1 MRSDTSHMKFK
12 EHPLGTGLPT
22 LSAISAAEDLRLAT
36 LDSFEP
42 DALEDDPELAQ
53 IIHFAALL
61 CEVPVS
67 MVSLV
72 EETRQRF
79 LVRQGIE
86 ERETPRSVSFCAH
99 TLGTGDLLEVRDAT
113 ADPRFSGNP
122 LVTGHPGVRFYAG
135 QPLISEDGDSLGT
148 ICVID
153 VNARPN
159 GLTHFQREGM
169 AMLAQAVMRRMHAR
183 RSDIRAK
190 RDIEERELR
199 LRRMIDGVP
208 QIAWSADDRGNF
220 DYFNARWEETTG
232 APPPQLSVDWRP
244 FIHPDDEERVLAA
257 WAEAFGKGEQFDA
270 EYRLLQSDGSW
281 CWVLGRASP
290 VADESGAARRWF
302 GTITD
307 IDEVHRLSESRDLL
321 SKELAHRIKNIFAV
335 VIGLAMLKARAAPE
349 NMAFAEELTAALR
362 SLASAHEFV
371 RVTGAPVEENL
382 HALLAALFSPYCDAS
397 GTSRV
402 RVDGADCA
410 IAARAATPLALVFHE
425 LATNSAKYGAL
436 SQAGGHVDMTIDES
450 SEAFAIKWCEK
461 GGPPVEDTGKRGFGS
476 RLVEMAVKGQLQ
488 GKWDRYFEPDGLVVE
503 LVVPN
508 DALSGS

>member
-1 MRSDTSHMKFK
+1 MS
-12 EHPLGTGLPT
+12 EP
-22 LSAISAAEDLRLAT
+22 SARYIDDAERLRVLE
-36 LDSFEP
+36 SFEP

-53 IIHFAALL
+53 IVRFAARL
-61 CEVPVS
+61 CQVPVS
-67 MVSLV
+67 NVTLV
-72 EETRQRF
+72 EEVRQRF
-79 LVRQGIE
+79 LVREGIDA
-86 ERETPRSVSFCAH
+86 RETPREVAFCNHA
-99 TLGTGDLLEVRDAT
+99 LGIADLLEVRDAT
-113 ADPRFSGNP
+113 KDQRFVDNP
-122 LVTGHPGVRFYAG
+122 LVTGWPGIRFYAG
-135 QPLISEDGDSLGT
+135 QPLISDEGASLGT

-153 VNARPN
+153 DKPRPD
-159 GLTHFQREGM
+159 GLTDLQREGM
-169 AMLAQAVMRRMHAR
+169 AVLAQAVMRRLHGR
-183 RSDIRAK
+183 RANIRAK
-190 RDIEERELR
+190 REIEEREFR
-199 LRRMIDGVP
+199 LRKMIDGVP
-208 QIAWSADDRGNF
+208 QIAWSADDKGNF
-220 DYFNARWEETTG
+220 DYFNARWKKATG
-232 APPPQLSVDWRP
+232 AAPPLLIDDWRP
-244 FIHPDDEERVLAA
+244 FVHPDDQETVFSTWAVALA
-257 WAEAFGKGEQFDA
+257 EHEQYDA
-270 EYRLLQSDGSW
+270 EYRLLQEDGSW
-281 CWVLGRASP
+281 RWVLSRACP
-290 VADESGAARRWF
+290 VTEAPGEARRWF

-307 IDEVHRLSESRDLL
+307 IDEVHRVSESRDLL

-503 LVVPN
+503 LVVPK

>member
-1 MRSDTSHMKFK
+1 MKFK

-232 APPPQLSVDWRP
+232 APPPQLSIDWRP

-335 VIGLAMLKARAAPE
+335 VIGLTMLKARAAPE
-349 NMAFAEELTAALR
+349 HLAFANDVTSALN
-362 SLASAHEFV
+362 SLASAHSFV
-371 RVTGAPVEENL
+371 RVSGGPLEENL
-382 HALLAALFSPYCDAS
+382 HALLTSLFLPYVDQQS
-397 GTSRV
+397 VSRV
-402 RVDGADCA
+402 RVNGADCA
-410 IAARAATPLALVFHE
+410 VVGRAATPIALVFHE

-436 SQAGGHVDMTIDES
+436 SAADGYVELLTAVTDENVKLIWR
-450 SEAFAIKWCEK
+450 EF
-461 GGPPVEDTGKRGFGS
+461 GGPLVEDTGKRGFGS

-488 GKWDRYFEPDGLVVE
+488 GEWTRTFEPGGLVVE
-503 LVVPN
+503 VTAPKN
-508 DALSGS
+508 ALAD